1 MQTIDVRLR
10 NIIKNRQLTFTNN
23 PPGSALVNTVTALH
37 SRCNYKMKPISIRPR
52 LHETGTKS
60 NRDDFVSTFE
70 FTGYI
75 SWDDE
80 DTRNA
85 NKHSGVLPDGS
96 YGINTKIYFCCR
108 DDRLISQVNILVG
121 LPKCSQMILMR
132 YKGTCPRMLFGY
144 RGHHTG
150 FLQWDTEDSQ
160 NADRR
165 VGVYPDGQKTFGS
178 GIKIEFCSFTSD
190 YSC

>member
-10 NIIKNRQLTFTNN
+10 NIIKNRQLTFANN
-23 PPGSALVNTVTALH
+23 PSGSALVNTVTALH
-37 SRCNYKMKPISIRPR
+37 SRSNYKMKPISIRPR

-70 FTGYI
+70 FIGYI
-75 SWDDE
+75 RWDDE

-85 NKHSGVLPDGS
+85 NKRSGVLPDGS
-96 YGINTKIYFCCR
+96 YGGNTKIYFCCR
-108 DDRLISQVNILVG
+108 DDRLISHLNILVG

-144 RGHHTG
+144 HGHHTG
-150 FLQWDTEDSQ
+150 FLQWDTEDSR

-178 GIKIEFCSFTSD
+178 GIKIEFCSFTSG